1 MFILLL
7 NQLEYFKGH
16 VMYLDNRAVLSI
28 QVRGHLYVVLNC
40 LNYKSRDFLGVFLDT
55 SLSGTKLSQSQVQAG
70 TVLTFIKLSYL
81 NCVELTEVQDF

>member
-1 MFILLL
+1 M
-7 NQLEYFKGH
+7 GH

-81 NCVELTEVQDF
+81 NSTMSTMSTKISQVYGCPGQR

>member
-1 MFILLL
+1 M
-7 NQLEYFKGH
+7 GH

-70 TVLTFIKLSYL
+70 TVLTFIKQPVMSWRIALDTAHASR
-81 NCVELTEVQDF
+81 ERA